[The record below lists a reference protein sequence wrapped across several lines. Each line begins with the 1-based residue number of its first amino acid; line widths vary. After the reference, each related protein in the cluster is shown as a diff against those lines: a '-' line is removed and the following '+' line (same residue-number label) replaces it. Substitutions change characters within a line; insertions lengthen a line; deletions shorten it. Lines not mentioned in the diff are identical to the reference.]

1 MTQYRFTINSII
13 PLEDSTKED
22 AENTFLAMIEEG
34 AFEYVVTEVDPD
46 EDNEVFFN
54 RA

>member
-1 MTQYRFTINSII
+1 MTQYRFMINDII

-22 AENTFLAMIEEG
+22 AEKAFLAMIEEG
-34 AFEYVVTEVDPD
+34 AFEYVVIEVDPD